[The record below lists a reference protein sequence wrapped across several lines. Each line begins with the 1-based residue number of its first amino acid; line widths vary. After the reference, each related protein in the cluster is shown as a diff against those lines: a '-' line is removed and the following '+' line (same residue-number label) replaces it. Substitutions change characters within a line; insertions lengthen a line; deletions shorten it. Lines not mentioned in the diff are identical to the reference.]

1 MGNGTNSPV
10 CTRTFSTLAGAE
22 GRDAHLD
29 VEHGPVVQC
38 LRPHL
43 CFSWAKDGDKDLGES
58 VGDHRR
64 AVRGALLGEVYGDV
78 AELVLL
84 APVRTE
90 AAIVENFYS

>member
-43 CFSWAKDGDKDLGES
+43 CFSWAKDGDEDLRES
-58 VGDHRR
+58 VCDRR
-64 AVRGALLGEVYGDV
+64 GTVGSALLGEVYGDV

-84 APVRTE
+84 ASVRAE
-90 AAIVENFYS
+90 AAIVEDLDS